1 MPSETRQNEITDTET
16 KTMSEISD
24 STIDESLCKYSIK
37 ISKTGPAYSRVG
49 DVITYTYVITNT
61 SPLNSR
67 SLVLKGIVDI
77 INNVVTDLT
86 KEAINAGAFI
96 LSPGTSVTF
105 QSSHLV
111 TGSDPNPL
119 VSTVIVVYNPLGYS
133 SEISAYD
140 VNIVTIVNPNF
151 TVEKI
156 CETRKITA
164 GGTATF
170 RVNITN
176 KGDAPLN
183 VAALDQGI
191 VYTSSGLAPGATFT
205 FTVQMPIPIEQCGTG
220 ITNYVFVVAALPEIY
235 GINDL
240 YFGVAGATCSIL
252 NLGGTRAFWASNYGH
267 AILDTNGDERVDNP
281 VTIGSGIRKIL
292 VKRIILSD
300 TILLGNYCTNVL
312 DNSCGNNL
320 SNNLPAKTLGRLM
333 AETLALTYNITF
345 IPFYSG
351 QLVNAFGCSNLLQQV
366 GLAINSTVNDVLA
379 LANILIGDNGAC
391 GSASQGR
398 VNSIINLISC
408 LNGERF

>member
-1 MPSETRQNEITDTET
+1 MPIQTRQNEITSTET
-16 KTMSEISD
+16 QTTSEVSD
-24 STIDESLCKYSIK
+24 STIVESSCHYSIK

-49 DVITYTYVITNT
+49 DVVTYTYVITNT
-61 SPLNSR
+61 SPFNSR
-67 SLVLKGIVDI
+67 NLVLKGIVDI

-119 VSTVIVVYNPLGYS
+119 VSTVIAVYSPLGYS
-133 SEISAYD
+133 SKISAYD
-140 VNIVTIVNPNF
+140 VNLVTIVNPNF

-156 CETRKITA
+156 CETGKII
-164 GGTATF
+164 GGGIATF

-176 KGDAPLN
+176 KGNAPLN
-183 VAALDQGI
+183 VAALDQGM

-205 FTVQMPIPIEQCGTG
+205 FTVQMAIPVEQCGIG
-220 ITNYVFVVAALPEIY
+220 VTNYVFVVAALPEIY

-240 YFGVAGATCSIL
+240 YFGVASATCSIL
-252 NLGGTRAFWASNYGH
+252 NLEGARAFWASNDGH
-267 AILDTNGDERVDNP
+267 AILDANGDGAVDHP
-281 VTIGSGIRKIL
+281 VIIGSGIRKIL
-292 VKRIILSD
+292 VNRIILSD
-300 TILLGNYCTNVL
+300 TILAGNYCTCIL
-312 DNSCGNNL
+312 DNPCRNNL
-320 SNNLPAKTLGRLM
+320 SNNLTENTLGRLM
-333 AETLALTYNITF
+333 GETLALTYNINF

-351 QLVNAFGCSNLLQQV
+351 QLVSAIGCGNLLLQV
-366 GLAINSTVNDVLA
+366 GLPINSTVNDVLA
-379 LANILIGDNGAC
+379 LANVLIGDTVAC
-391 GSASQGR
+391 GTATQGR

>member
-1 MPSETRQNEITDTET
+1 MPIQTKQIEITNVENQ
-16 KTMSEISD
+16 SQVEISD
-24 STIDESLCKYSIK
+24 NNIVESSFQNSIQ

-49 DVITYTYVITNT
+49 DIVTYTYVITNT
-61 SPLNSR
+61 SPLSSPN
-67 SLVLKGIVDI
+67 LVLKGIVDI

-86 KEAINAGAFI
+86 KEAINAGALI
-96 LSPGTSVTF
+96 LPSGASVTF

-111 TGSDPNPL
+111 VESGPNPL
-119 VSTVIVVYNPLGYS
+119 VSTVAAVYNPVGYS
-133 SEISAYD
+133 NEISAYD

-151 TVEKI
+151 TVVKR
-156 CETRKITA
+156 CETGKIVA

-170 RVNITN
+170 RINITN
-176 KGDAPLN
+176 QGNAPLN
-183 VAALDQGI
+183 VAALDQGM

-205 FTVQMPIPIEQCGTG
+205 FTVQMPIPVEQYESGV
-220 ITNYVFVVAALPEIY
+220 TNYVFVVAALPEMY

-240 YFGVAGATCSIL
+240 YFGVAGATCSNL
-252 NLGGTRAFWASNYGH
+252 NLGGARTFWTSSEGH
-267 AILDTNGDERVDNP
+267 AILDTNGDGRVDNP

-320 SNNLPAKTLGRLM
+320 GNNLPAKTLGRLM

-351 QLVNAFGCSNLLQQV
+351 QLVSAFGCSNLLQQV

-379 LANILIGDNGAC
+379 LANILIGDTGAC
-391 GSASQGR
+391 GSATQGR

>member
-1 MPSETRQNEITDTET
+1 MSIKTKEIEVTNSEIQ
-16 KTMSEISD
+16 SQAEISD
-24 STIDESLCKYSIK
+24 NNIIDSSFQNSIQ

-49 DVITYTYVITNT
+49 DIVTYTYVITNT
-61 SPLNSR
+61 SPLSSPN
-67 SLVLKGIVDI
+67 LVLKGIVDI
-77 INNVVTDLT
+77 INSVVTDLT
-86 KEAINAGAFI
+86 KEVINAGALI
-96 LSPGTSVTF
+96 LPSGASVIF

-111 TGSDPNPL
+111 VESDPNPL
-119 VSTVIVVYNPLGYS
+119 VSTVVAVYNPVGYS
-133 SEISAYD
+133 NEISAYD
-140 VNIVTIVNPNF
+140 VNLVTIVNPNF
-151 TVEKI
+151 TVVKR
-156 CETRKITA
+156 CETEEVVA

-170 RVNITN
+170 RINITN
-176 KGDAPLN
+176 QGNAPLN
-183 VAALDQGI
+183 VAALDQGM
-191 VYTSSGLAPGATFT
+191 VYTNSGLAPGATFT
-205 FTVQMPIPIEQCGTG
+205 FTVQMSIPVEQYESGV
-220 ITNYVFVVAALPEIY
+220 TNYVFVVAALPEMY

-240 YFGVAGATCSIL
+240 YFGVAGATCSNL
-252 NLGGTRAFWASNYGH
+252 NLGGARTFWTSSEGH
-267 AILDTNGDERVDNP
+267 AILDTNGDGRVDNP

-320 SNNLPAKTLGRLM
+320 GNNLPASTLGRLM

-351 QLVNAFGCSNLLQQV
+351 QLVSAIGCSDLLLQA
-366 GLAINSTVNDVLA
+366 GLPINSTVNDVLA
-379 LANILIGDNGAC
+379 LANILIGDTGTC